1 MLSSGMDTLPSD
13 WIDDPDDDDDIP
25 DLDALCSD
33 PVSLAS
39 DQFLLMIEAMGQ
51 EGFSMRQ
58 IMAGLTLASADLA
71 CLMLGEDAPE
81 AR

>member
-1 MLSSGMDTLPSD
+1 MDTLPSD
-13 WIDDPDDDDDIP
+13 WIDAPDDDDLP
-25 DLDALCSD
+25 DLAALCSD
-33 PVSLAS
+33 PVAMAS

-51 EGFSMRQ
+51 EGLTMRQ